1 MLARP
6 QTHVPQQFHLLRN
19 PAVRIGLL
27 VGSGLSLALSG
38 WIYLANRI
46 PVFDRVSIERNLAA
60 AAIMG
65 VLAFIPV
72 LSFFREPANL
82 LISSLISWS
91 ILTASYGTLSMFFSA
106 LREWYSTFEVF
117 MLGAVLYLIAATV
130 SWIGRCIWKARSA
143 HFEHPHHRAS

>member
-6 QTHVPQQFHLLRN
+6 QTNVPRQLHIFRSS
-19 PAVRIGLL
+19 AVRLGLL
-27 VGSGLSLALSG
+27 AGGGLSLAFSG

-91 ILTASYGTLSMFFSA
+91 ILTVTSWPRSMFFSA
-106 LREWYSTFEVF
+106 LREWY
-117 MLGAVLYLIAATV
+117 
-130 SWIGRCIWKARSA
+130 
-143 HFEHPHHRAS
+143 